1 MCTGE
6 FFKDLLKCQDS
17 EIRTGCNYTGGLKT
31 RKDLFSNCT
40 RIKIYFVHESDCE
53 QNMTLM
59 SSVIFGFD
67 VLVLMYAIRRCS
79 EKENKRLQMA
89 VT

>member
-17 EIRTGCNYTGGLKT
+17 ELRTGACNYTGGVKT

-40 RIKIYFVHESDCE
+40 RIKKYFVHESDCE
-53 QNMTLM
+53 YKVNIYYPAKYDTYVV
-59 SSVIFGFD
+59 SYFWF
-67 VLVLMYAIRRCS
+67 
-79 EKENKRLQMA
+79 
-89 VT
+89 